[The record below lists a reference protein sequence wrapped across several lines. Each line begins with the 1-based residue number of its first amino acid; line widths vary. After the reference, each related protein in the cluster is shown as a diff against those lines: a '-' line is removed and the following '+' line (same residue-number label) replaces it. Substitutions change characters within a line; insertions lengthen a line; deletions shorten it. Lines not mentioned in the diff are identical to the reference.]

1 MASLAELYEANAEAC
16 ERAAELFKD
25 AEAKEAYL
33 ELANT
38 WRRMARE
45 SDSPDQKLAGFS

>member
-25 AEAKEAYL
+25 AEAKEAYW

-45 SDSPDQKLAGFS
+45 SDSPDQKLADFS